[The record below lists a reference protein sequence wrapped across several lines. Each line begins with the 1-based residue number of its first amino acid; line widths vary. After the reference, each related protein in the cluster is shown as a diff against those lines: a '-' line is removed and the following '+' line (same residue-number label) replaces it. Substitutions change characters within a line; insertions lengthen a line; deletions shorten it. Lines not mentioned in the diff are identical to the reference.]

1 MRQAGRYLPEY
12 RALRATTPDFISFCL
27 NPEKAAEATL
37 QPMRRFPFDAAIVF
51 ADILLLPQALGQE
64 VWFEAGEGPKL
75 GALPDLDRLSA
86 EIEASTSR
94 LSNVGETLTL
104 VRETLEPE
112 RALIGFAGAP
122 WTVATYMIEG
132 GSSDRS
138 KARTFAYEHPA
149 EMDRLLDI
157 IVQATV
163 RYLAMQVDAGAQV
176 LKLFESWA
184 EGLPEDLFE
193 RLVCKPHRAIL
204 DGLAGLDVV
213 APVIG
218 FPRGAGSLAQHYA
231 DTVGVDAVAL
241 DTAASAALGRSIQ
254 EKVPIQGA
262 LDPLL
267 LRAGGAAL
275 DHRVDE
281 LLEQWGDGPYIFNL
295 GHGIILDT
303 PIAHVER
310 VLKRITQG

>member
-1 MRQAGRYLPEY
+1 MNSFNHYAFGSCGQYLFSCVGGISPTEPGYRQ
-12 RALRATTPDFISFCL
+12 F
-27 NPEKAAEATL
+27 
-37 QPMRRFPFDAAIVF
+37 
-51 ADILLLPQALGQE
+51 
-64 VWFEAGEGPKL
+64 
-75 GALPDLDRLSA
+75 
-86 EIEASTSR
+86 
-94 LSNVGETLTL
+94 
-104 VRETLEPE
+104 
-112 RALIGFAGAP
+112 
-122 WTVATYMIEG
+122 
-132 GSSDRS
+132 
-138 KARTFAYEHPA
+138 
-149 EMDRLLDI
+149 
-157 IVQATV
+157 
-163 RYLAMQVDAGAQV
+163 
-176 LKLFESWA
+176 
-184 EGLPEDLFE
+184 
-193 RLVCKPHRAIL
+193 
-204 DGLAGLDVV
+204 VV

-281 LLEQWGDGPYIFNL
+281 LIEQWGDGPYIFNL